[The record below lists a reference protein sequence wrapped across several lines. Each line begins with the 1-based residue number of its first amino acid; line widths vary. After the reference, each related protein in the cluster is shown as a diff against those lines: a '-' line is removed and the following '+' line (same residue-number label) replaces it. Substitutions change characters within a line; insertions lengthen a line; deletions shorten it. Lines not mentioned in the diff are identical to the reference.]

1 VLLCRATAQPTAA
14 ARGNH
19 VRNNLK
25 LLYSLEL
32 CSWCRGSARI
42 TNIKLGGPQEPH
54 ISSSTST
61 AFRNA
66 DSVASADLG
75 LIGLAVMGQNLI
87 MNMADHGFTI
97 CAFNRTV
104 SKVDA
109 FLANEAKGK
118 SIVGAKTVEEFVSK
132 LKSPRRVMLLVQA
145 GKAVDDWI
153 EKLLPLL
160 SEGDIIIDGGNS
172 HFPDSNRRTQ
182 YLNSKGLSFVGSGVS
197 GGEEGARYGPSL
209 MPGGNEAAW
218 PHIKDI
224 FQSIAAKSDGEAC
237 CEWVGDEGAGHYV
250 KMVHNGIEYGD
261 MQLICE
267 AYDIMKRGLGLSS
280 KEIGDVFAKWNKGVL
295 DSFLIEITRDIM
307 YYNDDDG
314 TALVEKILDKAGQK
328 GTGKWTAVNAL
339 DLGMPVTLIA
349 ESVLARC
356 LSSIKDE
363 RSVAST
369 KLEFISRTTKFEG
382 DKEQFLEDLEQALYA
397 SKIISYAQGFMLM
410 QEAAKEFG
418 WKLNKPSIALMWRGG
433 CIIRSVF
440 LKDITNAYRQQ
451 PDLQN
456 LLFDDFFN
464 KAIHKA
470 QPGWRDVVAKAA
482 ILGIPTPA
490 FSTALSWFDGYRTKE
505 LPANLLQAQ
514 RDYFGAHTFR
524 IKPEAANAKYEVGKD
539 IHVNW
544 TGRGG
549 NVAAS
554 TYQA

>member
-1 VLLCRATAQPTAA
+1 MSGPV
-14 ARGNH
+14 AR
-19 VRNNLK
+19 L
-25 LLYSLEL
+25 
-32 CSWCRGSARI
+32 A
-42 TNIKLGGPQEPH
+42 NIKLGSDHSSNPSSASPGPN
-54 ISSSTST
+54 SSHHVQH
-61 AFRNA
+61 ANNA
-66 DSVASADLG
+66 PSADLG

-87 MNMADHGFTI
+87 LNMADHGFTI

-104 SKVDA
+104 SKVDH
-109 FLANEAKGK
+109 FLENEAKGK
-118 SIVGAKTVEEFVSK
+118 PIVGAHSAEEFVSK
-132 LKSPRRVMLLVQA
+132 LKTPRRIMLLVQA
-145 GKAVDDWI
+145 GQAVDDWI

-160 SEGDIIIDGGNS
+160 QKGDIIIDGGNS
-172 HFPDSNRRTQ
+172 HFPDSNRRTK
-182 YLNSKGLSFVGSGVS
+182 YLSSKGLSFVGSGVS
-197 GGEEGARYGPSL
+197 GGEEGARYGPSI
-209 MPGGNEAAW
+209 MPGGDEKAW

-224 FQSIAAKSDGEAC
+224 FQGISAKSDGEAC

-267 AYDIMKRGLGLSS
+267 AYDIMKRAIGLSN

-307 YYNDDDG
+307 YFNDDDG
-314 TALVEKILDKAGQK
+314 TPLVEKILDQAGQK

-349 ESVLARC
+349 EAVLARC
-356 LSSIKDE
+356 LSSIKEE
-363 RSVAST
+363 RTVAST
-369 KLEFISRTTKFEG
+369 KLQYVARGSGKFEG
-382 DKEQFLEDLEQALYA
+382 NKEQFLEDLEQALYA

-410 QEAAKEFG
+410 QEAAKEYG

-440 LKDITNAYRQQ
+440 LKDITAAYRKDN
-451 PDLQN
+451 DLAN

-470 QPGWRDVVAKAA
+470 QPGWRDVVAQAA
-482 ILGIPTPA
+482 QLGIPTPA
-490 FSTALSWFDGYRTKE
+490 FSTALSWFDGYRTKD

-514 RDYFGAHTFR
+514 RDYFGAHTFH
-524 IKPEAANAKYEVGKD
+524 IKPEHANAKYEAGKD

-549 NVAAS
+549 NVSAS